1 MLYRNK
7 RKAKNTI
14 PEKKNADPQNKLWL
28 IRITYVLIFPDTD
41 YMKSA
46 KRELP
51 CTLYAPAAV

>member
-1 MLYRNK
+1 MRTL
-7 RKAKNTI
+7 
-14 PEKKNADPQNKLWL
+14 QNKLWL
-28 IRITYVLIFPDTD
+28 IRIPYVLILLDTD